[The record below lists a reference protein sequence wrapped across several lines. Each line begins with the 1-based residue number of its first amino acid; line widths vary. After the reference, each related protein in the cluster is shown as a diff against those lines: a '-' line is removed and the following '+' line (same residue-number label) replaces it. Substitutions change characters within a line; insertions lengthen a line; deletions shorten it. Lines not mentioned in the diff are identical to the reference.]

1 LNDARR
7 PLGFNSTAAAARFD
21 ATVDATVDA
30 ESGMREKHSRV
41 NFKKLVT
48 DLADMYQDE
57 TFDVVVAELTA
68 NALDAGAARI
78 DLEWDAAANTLVIT
92 DDGRGMTADEFEQYH
107 DLAAELKTRG
117 DGIGFA
123 GVGAKISFNL
133 AMRVVTETRH
143 NGEARAS
150 DWYWGAN
157 NALLWRPV
165 APAHLRVDGTRVAIH
180 FNAGLPNNIDGDY
193 LARVLKRHYLPLFIT
208 DFARAYERIK
218 LYSPVARFTVN
229 GRAIEQTDLSSAAAL
244 TARDDVTIKL
254 GATAVGWGA
263 LGVSRHDCP
272 IDGRRFGVLLCTRAK
287 VIKAETFGL
296 PTGLLGARLYGV
308 FEIPALIDYLTAN
321 KSDVRGRGGARQLGK
336 ILDASRAAVA
346 KFLQAQGVAIARL
359 QSNPLAG
366 KLEKA
371 LERIVRQLPEL
382 RDFDGLTPKSRALQ
396 NSADGKIAASD
407 LSVEDKG
414 DARYNADA
422 GDDDDGD
429 GVDNTGGEQHQ
440 PQQRDAGGK
449 TKTKPRRTRRHQGP
463 RVAFEDHPARAE
475 TAWLNADT
483 IVINSGHAAYRNRIS
498 HAEARLTYCMFSI
511 GIALDKAE
519 VLQDAGGVSYVDRF
533 VAAWGE
539 R

>member
-1 LNDARR
+1 
-7 PLGFNSTAAAARFD
+7 
-21 ATVDATVDA
+21 
-30 ESGMREKHSRV
+30 MQEKPSRV

-57 TFDVVVAELTA
+57 TFDVVLAELTA
-68 NALDAGAARI
+68 NALDAGATRI
-78 DLEWDAAANTLVIT
+78 DIEWDAAAKTLVIT
-92 DDGRGMTADEFEQYH
+92 DDGRGMTAGEFEQYH

-133 AMRVVTETRH
+133 AMRVLTETRH
-143 NGEARAS
+143 AGEARAS
-150 DWYWGAN
+150 DWYWGDA
-157 NALLWRPV
+157 NALMWRPV
-165 APAHLRVDGTRVAIH
+165 APSHLRADGTRVAIH
-180 FNAGLPNNIDGDY
+180 FNAGLPRAIDDGY
-193 LARVLKRHYLPLFIT
+193 LVDVLKRHYLPLFIT

-229 GRAIEQTDLSSAAAL
+229 GRAIEQTDLSTSAGL
-244 TARDDVTIKL
+244 TAREDVTIKL
-254 GATAVGWGA
+254 GARALGWGA
-263 LGVSRHDCP
+263 LGVSARDCP

-296 PTGLLGARLYGV
+296 PTGALGARLYGV
-308 FEIPALIDYLTAN
+308 LEIPALIEYLTAN

-346 KFLQAQGVAIARL
+346 KFLASQGVAIARP
-359 QSNPLAG
+359 QVNPLAG

-371 LERIVRQLPEL
+371 LEKIVQRLPEL
-382 RDFDGLTPKSRALQ
+382 QDFDGLTPKSRALQ
-396 NSADGKIAASD
+396 KSDDGKIAASD
-407 LSVEDKG
+407 MTVADKS
-414 DARYNADA
+414 DAQYNAGDGDSDSD
-422 GDDDDGD
+422 GDD
-429 GVDNTGGEQHQ
+429 VDSEQSK
-440 PQQRDAGGK
+440 PQQRDTGGK
-449 TKTKPRRTRRHQGP
+449 SKTKPRRSRKHQGP

-483 IVINSGHAAYRNRIS
+483 IVINSGHTAYRNRITNT
-498 HAEARLTYCMFSI
+498 EARLTYCMFSI

-519 VLQDAGGVSYVDRF
+519 LLRDAGASYVDRF

-539 R
+539 Q